1 MQRFGIHWRCPRID
15 EIAYLCLIRGQGI
28 ACMHY
33 RETLHQPTNNGAVLQ
48 TKQALLDH
56 SPIRQTRQE
65 LEEIPNYFI
74 FLLIFQVKSVHHYM
88 LDK

>member
-1 MQRFGIHWRCPRID
+1 
-15 EIAYLCLIRGQGI
+15 
-28 ACMHY
+28 MHY
-33 RETLHQPTNNGAVLQ
+33 RETPHQPTNGAVLQ

-74 FLLIFQVKSVHHYM
+74 FLIIFQVKSVHHYM
-88 LDK
+88 LDKLIYLKKENTKFNISSDLF